1 MEIDEELT
9 LKKIQIF
16 LAFMRYGNLSKA
28 AVEMQ
33 ISNVS
38 VHKALHSLESS
49 LRCPLFKNE
58 GRNLIPLKSAY
69 VLEENSKKIV
79 QDIVSTISKT
89 REAAGFAAKI
99 FHLGS
104 LYSLTVTTLP
114 SIISGVKLRRGE
126 LDIQLLLSSNLDLI
140 KKLKE
145 TELDA
150 IIVALN
156 ETTSGQEFENLP
168 MFQDDIFLA
177 VNKDSKYVVYDEIDL
192 SQLKDETF
200 LTLAKGFA
208 TRSDSDVIFKKANID
223 PKVFLQVSDIFTLI
237 SMVNSGVGFA
247 LLPGRIS
254 SIYESS
260 VKLIRLKQ
268 EYQIKQEIGLVFLKS
283 KERDPNL
290 LALIAECRMF
300 TQKYN
305 ALNAQKGN
313 FPR

>member
-16 LAFMRYGNLSKA
+16 LAFMRCGNLSKT

-38 VHKALHSLESS
+38 VHKALHSLENS

-69 VLEENSKKIV
+69 VLEEHSKKIV
-79 QDIVSTISKT
+79 QDIVTTVNKT
-89 REAAGFAAKI
+89 REAAGFASKI

-104 LYSLTVTTLP
+104 LYSLTVNTIP
-114 SIISGVKLRRGE
+114 SVISGLKLRRGD
-126 LDIQLLLSSNLDLI
+126 LDIQLSLSSNLDLV
-140 KKLKE
+140 KKLKA

-156 ETTSGQEFENLP
+156 ETTSGQEFEHLP
-168 MFQDDIFLA
+168 MYVDDIFLA
-177 VNKDSKYVVYDEIDL
+177 VNKDSKYVGCDEIDL

-200 LTLAKGFA
+200 LTLKKGFA
-208 TRSDSDVIFKKANID
+208 TRNDSDFVFEKAGIN

-237 SMVNSGVGFA
+237 SMVSSGVGLA

-254 SIYESS
+254 TIYESS
-260 VKLIRLKQ
+260 VKLIRLKAQ
-268 EYQIKQEIGLVFLKS
+268 YQIKQQIGLVFLKS
-283 KERDPNL
+283 KKRDPNL
-290 LALIAECRMF
+290 LAFIAECRMF
-300 TQKYN
+300 S
-305 ALNAQKGN
+305 
-313 FPR
+313 RHV

>member
-1 MEIDEELT
+1 MDIDEELT

-16 LAFMRYGNLSKA
+16 LAFMRCGNLSKTA
-28 AVEMQ
+28 AEMQ
-33 ISNVS
+33 MSNVS
-38 VHKALHSLESS
+38 IHKALHSLENA

-69 VLEENSKKIV
+69 VFEEHSKKIV
-79 QDIVSTISKT
+79 QDIVTTVTKT
-89 REAAGFAAKI
+89 REAAGFASKV

-104 LYSLTVTTLP
+104 LYSLTVNTIP
-114 SIISGVKLRRGE
+114 SVISGLKLRRGD
-126 LDIQLLLSSNLDLI
+126 LDIQLFLSSNLDLV
-140 KKLKE
+140 KKLKA

-156 ETTSGQEFENLP
+156 ETTQTQEFECLP

-177 VNKDSKYVVYDEIDL
+177 VQKNSKYAQFDEINL

-208 TRSDSDVIFKKANID
+208 TRNDSDYIFEKAGIN

-237 SMVNSGVGFA
+237 SMVSSGVGFA

-254 SIYESS
+254 TIYESS
-260 VKLIRLKQ
+260 VKLVKLEP
-268 EYQIKQEIGLVFLKS
+268 EYQIKQQIGLVFLKS

-290 LALIAECRMF
+290 LAFIAECRMF
-300 TQKYN
+300 SR
-305 ALNAQKGN
+305 N
-313 FPR
+313 F

>member
-1 MEIDEELT
+1 
-9 LKKIQIF
+9 
-16 LAFMRYGNLSKA
+16 
-28 AVEMQ
+28 MQ
-33 ISNVS
+33 ASCIGKQN
-38 VHKALHSLESS
+38 HESQ
-49 LRCPLFKNE
+49 R
-58 GRNLIPLKSAY
+58 
-69 VLEENSKKIV
+69 
-79 QDIVSTISKT
+79 
-89 REAAGFAAKI
+89 
-99 FHLGS
+99 
-104 LYSLTVTTLP
+104 
-114 SIISGVKLRRGE
+114 
-126 LDIQLLLSSNLDLI
+126 IQLLLSSNIDLI

-156 ETTSGQEFENLP
+156 ETTSGQEFEHLP
-168 MFQDDIFLA
+168 MFEDEIFLA
-177 VNKDSKYVVYDEIDL
+177 VHKDSKYVSYDEIDL

-208 TRSDSDVIFKKANID
+208 TRSDSDIVFEKANID

-260 VKLIRLKQ
+260 VKLIRLKR

-300 TQKYN
+300 TRN
-305 ALNAQKGN
+305 V
-313 FPR
+313 